1 MTHHLRKIQ
10 FGSLQQHEV
19 EQVLDVRKGWDSSHA
34 VVGYAEPQ
42 ETIQI
47 QSGAGLNGYTV
58 EPSIPNSQPST
69 NNDNNS
75 KPSEPPS
82 PPKQKTWAE
91 LTPNSSFKYRTFNPH
106 SNTAPSTP
114 EKPAV
119 IVPQKPKSWADLVKV
134 PESATSSTKQT
145 AGNTCFMNVILQP
158 LLHCP
163 PFYNLIKQLRQQI
176 HFTFKEKTPLMEA
189 LIRFF
194 DEFEE
199 DTGKEKKK
207 SKEDDSFDPDFVH
220 AGLLK
225 SMKTVQSRKGQQQDA
240 EEFLGFV
247 LDALHEELF
256 TTEPGKSSSTESLSP
271 TSGDDWVEVGP
282 KHKNTVTRTTEV
294 KESPIT
300 QIFGGKTRSE
310 SVTLEPIQR
319 LQLDI
324 MPDHINSI
332 NDALLNLT
340 TQEVIHGYKAPNLGI
355 LVDATKQTFMDQFPP
370 ILILHMKR
378 FEYNMHGLQKIRK
391 HISFSDNLKSNLKK
405 NNVNLQYRLFA
416 VINHHGKTAAN
427 GHYTCD
433 VQRQNEEW
441 LQDVLKEMDE
451 RQAYMLF
458 YAKS

>member
-1 MTHHLRKIQ
+1 
-10 FGSLQQHEV
+10 
-19 EQVLDVRKGWDSSHA
+19 
-34 VVGYAEPQ
+34 
-42 ETIQI
+42 
-47 QSGAGLNGYTV
+47 
-58 EPSIPNSQPST
+58 
-69 NNDNNS
+69 
-75 KPSEPPS
+75 
-82 PPKQKTWAE
+82 
-91 LTPNSSFKYRTFNPH
+91 
-106 SNTAPSTP
+106 
-114 EKPAV
+114 
-119 IVPQKPKSWADLVKV
+119 
-134 PESATSSTKQT
+134 
-145 AGNTCFMNVILQP
+145 
-158 LLHCP
+158 
-163 PFYNLIKQLRQQI
+163 
-176 HFTFKEKTPLMEA
+176 MEA

-247 LDALHEELF
+247 LDALHEELLLLRR
-256 TTEPGKSSSTESLSP
+256 EEKPGKSSSTESLSP

-300 QIFGGKTRSE
+300 QIFGGKTRSVLKPAGDKE

-391 HISFSDNLKSNLKK
+391 HISFSDNLKIQPEVISPGVTRK

-441 LQDVLKEMDE
+441 LRIDDENVERVRVEDVLKEMDE